1 MFKIGM
7 KRAIEEDDIYAV
19 PNDMQ
24 SDQTTETFRK
34 LWQMELKQKKP
45 SILRVIL
52 KLHGFSVLTIGML
65 FSIGETMAR

>member
-7 KRAIEEDDIYAV
+7 KRAIEEEDIYAV

-24 SDQTTETFRK
+24 SDQNTKTFRK
-34 LWQMELKQKKP
+34 LWQMELKKKNP
-45 SILRVIL
+45 SILRVIF

-65 FSIGETMAR
+65 FSIGETLAR